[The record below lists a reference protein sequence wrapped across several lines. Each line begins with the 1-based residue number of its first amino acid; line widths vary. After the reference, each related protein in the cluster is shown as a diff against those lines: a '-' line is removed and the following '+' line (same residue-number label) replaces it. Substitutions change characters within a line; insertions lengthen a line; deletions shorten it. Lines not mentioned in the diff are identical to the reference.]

1 MAEQSVQTPPFPDLF
16 GRPVVAQFDT
26 PQLSSDGGANLLKV
40 VDERLGLTARLA
52 ACLREWRQAGKIE
65 HDLLTLIRQRCYG
78 LACGYPDGNDGARLK
93 EDPIHKLLVNRDPI
107 EGPALASQPT
117 LSLQI
122 LHHLSIAI
130 LRLDLTPQISQ

>member
-1 MAEQSVQTPPFPDLF
+1 MAEQSVQTLLFPDLF
-16 GRPVVAQFDT
+16 GKPVVAQFDT
-26 PQLSSDGGANLLKV
+26 PQLSSDGGAILLKV

-52 ACLREWRQAGKIE
+52 ACLRERRQAGGKIE

-93 EDPIHKLLVNRDPI
+93 DDPIHKLLVNRDPI

-130 LRLDLTPQISQ
+130 LRLDLTP